1 MIGNFIGDFIKGKGL
16 LERYETEIVQGIEL
30 HRSIDE
36 FTDSHEVVQESKN
49 RLRPKYRH
57 YSGVIVD
64 MFYDHLLAKNWSRY
78 SKEPLEDFADRCY
91 ALIQDKEAILPEE
104 VNRLMPYMISGNW
117 LVNYAKTEGL
127 HRALS
132 GMARRT
138 PFESR
143 MEEAVTDLKEN
154 YSAFEKEFLQFYPEL
169 EKFAADWIASA
180 KD

>member
-1 MIGNFIGDFIKGKGL
+1 M
-16 LERYETEIVQGIEL
+16 VQG
-30 HRSIDE
+30 
-36 FTDSHEVVQESKN
+36 SKN

-64 MFYDHLLAKNWSRY
+64 MFYDHLLAKNWSLY

-138 PFESR
+138 PFESK
-143 MEEAVTDLKEN
+143 MDEAVVDLKEN
-154 YSAFEKEFLQFYPEL
+154 YSAFEKEFHQFYPEL
-169 EKFAADWIASA
+169 EKFAADWIAAA